1 MNELVIEEN
10 NIIKSTVKRIDY
22 IDIVKGITIILMI
35 IGHVSNIPTILRTF
49 IFSFHMPL
57 FFIISGYTFK
67 KKKQTKL
74 LKSSIRRLIIPYLL
88 TGITMLILN
97 IIISIKNQEIKNILN
112 LIKNSFLSILW
123 GSGAR
128 EICPT
133 GIQPIGAIWFL
144 LAMFWGGLIFN
155 SILQTKRPIIW
166 ILIISYTSYL
176 SLFYLYLYRC
186 Y

>member
-67 KKKQTKL
+67 KKNKQ
-74 LKSSIRRLIIPYLL
+74 
-88 TGITMLILN
+88 N
-97 IIISIKNQEIKNILN
+97 
-112 LIKNSFLSILW
+112 
-123 GSGAR
+123 
-128 EICPT
+128 C
-133 GIQPIGAIWFL
+133 
-144 LAMFWGGLIFN
+144 
-155 SILQTKRPIIW
+155 
-166 ILIISYTSYL
+166 
-176 SLFYLYLYRC
+176 
-186 Y
+186 